1 MAITV
6 AFAVHCL
13 GDAGASGDGLRS
25 EEGSLLSSIKSP
37 IVVIDSC
44 QIQKRFGSRRERQQA
59 LFESQPITRAGEQG
73 EDSAMEATSER
84 NTPDRP
90 DTSGE
95 ARHEP
100 ASSNQVRTINLALQ
114 GGGAHGAFTWG
125 VLDRLLDE
133 KDLAFEGLSATSA
146 GAMNAAAFA
155 YGLAVDGREGARKA
169 LAGYWR
175 RVSDAARLGP
185 LQPNPI
191 DRMLADHKLTWS
203 PIFTLIDFVTRVLSP
218 YQFNPANY
226 NPLRDVVEQ
235 SINFEVLKR
244 ADCPVKLFLSATN
257 VRTGK
262 VKIFAGTEI
271 SVSAVMASACLPTM
285 FHAVEIDGEAYWD
298 GGYMGNPALFPLI
311 YNCESTDI
319 VTVHINPLFRKEI
332 PRAAGDILNRINE
345 ISFNSSLMREMRAVS
360 FVTKLIAQ
368 NRIVDGGLRPVR
380 IHSIADDEFMGALS
394 PTSKYNA
401 DWDFL
406 VFLRDQGRKCAGD
419 WLAKNFVK
427 LGVESSIDVDQ
438 VYL

>member
-1 MAITV
+1 M
-6 AFAVHCL
+6 
-13 GDAGASGDGLRS
+13 
-25 EEGSLLSSIKSP
+25 EG
-37 IVVIDSC
+37 
-44 QIQKRFGSRRERQQA
+44 
-59 LFESQPITRAGEQG
+59 
-73 EDSAMEATSER
+73 TSER
-84 NTPDRP
+84 NGADRP
-90 DTSGE
+90 E
-95 ARHEP
+95 ASRGAGHERTV
-100 ASSNQVRTINLALQ
+100 SNEVRTINLALQ

-169 LAGYWR
+169 LAGYWK

-185 LQPNPI
+185 LQPNAI
-191 DRMLADHKLTWS
+191 DRMLGDHKLAWS
-203 PIFTLIDFVTRVLSP
+203 PIFSLIDFVTRVLSP
-218 YQFNPANY
+218 YQFNPTDY

-235 SINFEVLKR
+235 SIDFEVLR
-244 ADCPVKLFLSATN
+244 RPDCPVKLFLSATN

-262 VKIFAGTEI
+262 VKVFAGEEI

-319 VTVHINPLFRKEI
+319 VTVHINPLFRHEI
-332 PRAAGDILNRINE
+332 PRAASDILNRINE

-360 FVTKLIAQ
+360 FMTKLITQ
-368 NRIVDGGLRPVR
+368 NRVDGGLKHML
-380 IHSIADDEFMGALS
+380 IHSIADDEFMGALT

-406 VFLRDQGRKCAGD
+406 IFLRDQGRNCAGE

-427 LGVESSIDVDQ
+427 LGVESSVDVDQ
-438 VYL
+438 MYL